1 MLLILDCLDVD
12 YDYRLIFLSQI
23 LGISYIRKA
32 MFIYFEF
39 LNMHKVFLP
48 NIYIYIFFFFLKG
61 GIYCGSQ
68 VAWMLWCWFAWSHQS
83 IKEVGWFR
91 QRAQPWIEVPN
102 PPLTNSEQV
111 SVCWSL
117 RGHNLILC
125 PLYSLGLLWRK
136 SNNCVYSMC
145 SHIR

>member
-12 YDYRLIFLSQI
+12 YECHLIFLSQI
-23 LGISYIRKA
+23 LGISYIRKT

-48 NIYIYIFFFFLKG
+48 NIYIYIFFFLKG

-68 VAWMLWCWFAWSHQS
+68 VAWMLWWFAWSHQS

-91 QRAQPWIEVPN
+91 QRAPPWIEVPN
-102 PPLTNSEQV
+102 PLLTNSEQV

-125 PLYSLGLLWRK
+125 PLYFSGLLWRK

-145 SHIR
+145 SHVR